1 MKGFFTVLKFE
12 LLNVI
17 KNKAFIISTLIICI
31 LLVGGLSAP
40 TIKDRFFNSS
50 KSEDILEDG
59 EDVSN
64 KFGFVNKNESEVNTA
79 DYVTSF
85 KVGELIQFSNER
97 ELKEKINSG
106 EVKFGVVI
114 NSSTNYEYI
123 INNNDM
129 NNNMKFA
136 FEDALINAY
145 RIKGLDAIGLEYS
158 EVKEL
163 FTPPIE
169 SNTTV
174 LGKDS
179 AKNFLYTYILVFGL
193 YFMIMLYGQ
202 LIASGVASEKSNR
215 SMEVLITSTK
225 SHNLIFGKVLGGALG
240 GAIQFAIVLITAFV
254 AYSINATAWDNSLD
268 FIFNIPGS
276 VLLTFSIFGILGYL
290 LYAFIY
296 GALGALVSR
305 TEDISSS
312 STPITLLFIGVFM
325 ISITGMQFPDGL
337 LLKIASFVPLSS
349 FMAMFVRVSM
359 GNVST
364 IEVGISLIILLLSTI
379 GIGLLASAIYRMG
392 TLMYGNPV
400 KLKSIFKLL
409 KSEKNEDLGN

>member
-1 MKGFFTVLKFE
+1 MKGFFIVLKFE

-31 LLVGGLSAP
+31 LLFGGLSAP
-40 TIKDRFFNSS
+40 TIRDTFFNSS
-50 KSEDILEDG
+50 KNGGIKENEDDS
-59 EDVSN
+59 SN
-64 KFGFVNKNESEVNTA
+64 KFGVVNRDDSGVNTV
-79 DYVTSF
+79 DYLSSF
-85 KVGELIQFSNER
+85 QEGELTQFSNDK
-97 ELKEKINSG
+97 ELKDKINKGEIKSG
-106 EVKFGVVI
+106 VII

-123 INNNDM
+123 VNNNEM

-136 FEDALINAY
+136 FEDALIKTY
-145 RIKGLDAIGLEYS
+145 RIKGLAAMDLKYD
-158 EVKEL
+158 EVEEL
-163 FTPPIE
+163 FTPPIK
-169 SNTTV
+169 SNTIV

-225 SHNLIFGKVLGGALG
+225 SQNLIFGKVLGGALG
-240 GAIQFAIVLITAFV
+240 GAIQFSIVLITAFV
-254 AYSINATAWDNSLD
+254 AYSINATAWDNNLD

-337 LLKIASFVPLSS
+337 LLKVASFVPLSS

-379 GIGLLASAIYRMG
+379 GVGLLASAIYRMG

-400 KLKSIFKLL
+400 KLKSILKLL
-409 KSEKNEDLGN
+409 KTEKNEDLGN